1 MSSRISSLGLI
12 ALLATSLSPA
22 FVDAA
27 VVDNFDTYTAGT
39 VASGVTSGVWTGV
52 GNTAV
57 APAIES
63 NAGNLV
69 MSLSAAAAQSAT
81 WRALPTPLADATTA
95 TLYMRVRANTNSP
108 DVSFGLS
115 DIVTPTSASDFSQFE
130 TQFRMIPGATAGIVD
145 LEARNAGA
153 FQDLVTDIAVGTW
166 YNVWMVINSTTDT
179 WDAYVNTGTADATAG
194 NLVGSGLAW
203 RNGASANS
211 LTTFL
216 SMAGASGNL
225 EGSLD
230 DIHFNAGQVLTNFT
244 PVPPMLGDT
253 DGDGVVEASDFNPI
267 RDNFQKLVALRTEG
281 DLNRD
286 GRVEFLDFREW
297 KTAFLSGGGSL
308 EGIDLSSLS
317 AVPEPTTGTLALLV
331 AATFGAFGRRR
342 TN

>member
-1 MSSRISSLGLI
+1 MFSRINMLSML
-12 ALLATSLSPA
+12 AL
-22 FVDAA
+22 A
-27 VVDNFDTYTAGT
+27 VVGALTAPARAVLLDNFDSYTAGT
-39 VASGVTSGVWTGV
+39 VASGVTGGVWTGV

-69 MSLSAAAAQSAT
+69 MTLSAAAAQST
-81 WRALPTPLADATTA
+81 VWRALPNPIADGATA

-130 TQFRMIPGATAGIVD
+130 TQFRLIPGATAGIVD
-145 LEARNAGA
+145 IEARNAGA

-179 WDAYVNTGTADATAG
+179 WDAYVNTGTADATAA

-203 RNGASANS
+203 RNGASSNP

-225 EGSLD
+225 EASLD
-230 DIHFNAGQVLTNFT
+230 DIHLSPGQVLTNFT
-244 PVPPMLGDT
+244 PVPPTPGDT
-253 DGDGVVEASDFNPI
+253 DGNGVVELSDFNPI

-297 KTAFLSGGGSL
+297 KTAFLAGGGSL
-308 EGIDLSSLS
+308 EGLDLSFLS
-317 AVPEPTTGTLALLV
+317 AVPEPATGTLALFV
-331 AATFGAFGRRR
+331 AAVFGAISRRR
-342 TN
+342 AG